1 MPSEQRL
8 VRHSVSRGQ
17 AAQPCALWQCVR
29 SIATADDCL
38 RRNASAS
45 PATPPRMVPHPHR
58 PALAHRSHVRR
69 NNQTADNRV
78 RELHDTGGARNA
90 ACGCRPNPA
99 HAGWSPPRGAASSLN
114 VHTQRRRGDEGEKSV
129 TVQRPRFRGILLESS
144 VNPIM
149 VARAAGCDLRGWDSN
164 TRRYLAS
171 HRYRGTSKGLRQRH
185 RYHRAMDL
193 APVDAINKPRHNK
206 QGYSPQNARQ
216 CQKRPASTPQRG
228 KFGV

>member
-1 MPSEQRL
+1 MSSETPTRFALQMPSEQRL

-17 AAQPCALWQCVR
+17 AAQPCALWRCVR

-114 VHTQRRRGDEGEKSV
+114 VHAETKKGRRFKIRYSTTAAIRRNPGWRELARRQNSLADLLCLPLFAQTHLLSCSKD
-129 TVQRPRFRGILLESS
+129 TV
-144 VNPIM
+144 
-149 VARAAGCDLRGWDSN
+149 LRLPFELWPLTKIS
-164 TRRYLAS
+164 
-171 HRYRGTSKGLRQRH
+171 
-185 RYHRAMDL
+185 
-193 APVDAINKPRHNK
+193 
-206 QGYSPQNARQ
+206 
-216 CQKRPASTPQRG
+216 
-228 KFGV
+228 